1 MRWTMKDQTVYSFNE
16 NNQLASVVDRNG
28 NKTEYVYENGDR
40 LVKIIDPVGIESR
53 QYISDW
59 WQQQQQRH
67 QEGIEQTNDWIRDVH
82 QSAVDPV
89 DNTSDSFLDSDDI
102 YRPML
107 YP

>member
-53 QYISDW
+53 
-59 WQQQQQRH
+59 
-67 QEGIEQTNDWIRDVH
+67 
-82 QSAVDPV
+82 
-89 DNTSDSFLDSDDI
+89 
-102 YRPML
+102 
-107 YP
+107 